1 MQTPYLVHS
10 REAIETLVSLQ
21 TETGNRSRFGNPE
34 KFKTMGDRIAELH
47 RTVAENTVRAAALA
61 GDMTRTEVVRHMEA
75 KKLAERVSQA
85 IRTVAQEIKAKAE
98 YLQVRGQEVADEA
111 LAPRAG
117 YAALDSEIRGWMREA
132 VKTPEGM
139 AKVSELAK
147 KDATIA
153 AIIYHSPQFLT
164 GLSES
169 LHTKMRLQ
177 AVERFAPNAYAML
190 NEGIELQALAPRYE
204 RVVSEIH
211 NAFYSPHLADKGAT
225 RVELGD

>member
-1 MQTPYLVHS
+1 MQGAYLVSHKDG
-10 REAIETLVSLQ
+10 IESLVSLQ
-21 TETGNRSRFGNPE
+21 SDTGNKSRFGNPE
-34 KFKTMGDRIAELH
+34 KFPHMQGRIAELH
-47 RTVAENTVRAAALA
+47 RVVAENTKLVVALA
-61 GDMTRTEVVRHMEA
+61 GDMTRTDVVKHVDA
-75 KKLAERVSQA
+75 KKLAERTSKA
-85 IRTVAQEIKAKAE
+85 IRTVAEEIKAKAE

-117 YAALDSEIRGWMREA
+117 FGHLDSEIRGWMRDA

-164 GLSES
+164 GLSEG

-190 NEGIELQALAPRYE
+190 NEGIELQSLSPRYE
-204 RVVSEIH
+204 RVVLEVHSS
-211 NAFYSPHLADKGAT
+211 FYSPHLADKGAT
-225 RVELGD
+225 RVELGQ